1 MEVLLALGSLT
12 ATSEPIS
19 DAAMDLITGLVE
31 GYADAQIRAR
41 TGNTL
46 AAANTASSTATKAAL
61 MELSRKYYLAQQV
74 SRAGFA
80 SASNSEGSKSYAGSM
95 QWQPEISVLIG
106 LASSGGSPYVVKS
119 SVDPYYLSGG

>member
-1 MEVLLALGSLT
+1 MEVLLGLGSLT

-31 GYADAQIRAR
+31 GYADAKIRAA

-46 AAANTASSTATKAAL
+46 AEANTASAASTKAAL
-61 MELSRKYYLAQQV
+61 MELSRKYYLAQQT
-74 SRAGFA
+74 SRAGAA
-80 SASNSEGSKSYAGSM
+80 STSTSEGSKSYAGSM
-95 QWQPEISVLIG
+95 RWDPEIGVLIG

-119 SVDPYYLSGG
+119 SVDETNLSGG